1 MGRGRARNMPRFAGK
16 STTAGCFAATSASQA
31 SQSARPITRTVYLCE
46 SLLSCDS
53 ADLLS
58 FVLGAEPASFCA
70 LTAEMSLTL
79 SSRPGANVLSRD
91 SVFADLSVSTALSP
105 VSITFS
111 RAIAVARSFASL
123 VPRCVVP
130 KTEDAPPFDDA
141 APLDE
146 EASVDE
152 APAEEALELEE
163 PLDDKPEAPAESR
176 ALAPTLVSLTL

>member
-1 MGRGRARNMPRFAGK
+1 MPCFAEK
-16 STTAGCFAATSASQA
+16 STTARWFRGELRSQA
-31 SQSARPITRTVYLCE
+31 PRPERTITRIVYLCE

-58 FVLGAEPASFCA
+58 FVLEPEPASFCA

-79 SSRPGANVLSRD
+79 SSRPGAKVLSLD
-91 SVFADLSVSTALSP
+91 FAFATLSVSTALSP

-111 RAIAVARSFASL
+111 RAIAVALSFASL
-123 VPRCVVP
+123 VPRGVVP
-130 KTEDAPPFDDA
+130 KTEGAPAFDGA

-152 APAEEALELEE
+152 APVEEALELEE

-176 ALAPTLVSLTL
+176 ALAPTLVSVTL